1 MTKPLLAGRL
11 LAFTGLVLFAYNLRT
26 AVTGL
31 SPLIPIVRETYGI
44 DTFAVALLG
53 SLAPICFAIASFTAP
68 AISRR
73 LGLTVTVISAIGL
86 ILLGHALR
94 TVSGDWMVLAI
105 GTLIALFGTG
115 VGNIIMPPL
124 VKKYFP
130 DRIGLMTSIYM
141 TVIVLSATIP
151 PLIAV
156 PVSDVIGWRGALGQW
171 MLVAILGIT
180 PWLFIRR
187 RDTAHAAA
195 LRQAR
200 ADEKA
205 AARAAGEPEPITA
218 ALPAHQPLNLV
229 KSPTAWAVGIVF
241 AVSSI
246 TGYAMF
252 AWMPAI
258 LVDVS
263 GVNLAQAGALLAIF
277 AALGGP
283 FAIVIPVITQHL
295 KHVDRLIH
303 VATACFI
310 VGYGGLLFFPTFQ
323 PWIWAVIIG
332 SGPLLFPLAVVLINL
347 RTESQAASLQLS
359 GFAQAIA
366 YVSASLA
373 PPLMGLAYEL
383 TGGWTIVIIGLA
395 VVSTTASF
403 AAFIVKRGHTVEQEL
418 YASSQRLAS

>member
-1 MTKPLLAGRL
+1 MNTTRPLFAGR
-11 LAFTGLVLFAYNLRT
+11 VLFFVALILFSANLRT

-31 SPLIPIVRETYGI
+31 APLIPIIRETYPL

-53 SLAPICFAIASFTAP
+53 ALAPLCFAIASFSAP
-68 AISRR
+68 PISRR
-73 LGLTVTVISAIGL
+73 FGLTVTSIGAILL
-86 ILLGHALR
+86 ILVGHLIRAS
-94 TVSGDWMVLAI
+94 SGEWTMLAV
-105 GTLIALFGTG
+105 GTLLALLGAG

-141 TVIVLSATIP
+141 SVVVLSATIP

-156 PVSDVIGWRGALGQW
+156 QSSDVLGWRGAIAQW
-171 MLVAILGIT
+171 TALAVVAII
-180 PWLFIRR
+180 PWLLILR
-187 RDTAHAAA
+187 RDRNPDTPVAPKTSHA
-195 LRQAR
+195 
-200 ADEKA
+200 
-205 AARAAGEPEPITA
+205 
-218 ALPAHQPLNLV
+218 PLNLV
-229 KSPTAWAVGIVF
+229 RSPTAWAIGIVF
-241 AVSSI
+241 GVSSV

-258 LVDVS
+258 MVDVS
-263 GVNLAQAGALLAIF
+263 HVDLAQAGALVALF
-277 AALGGP
+277 AFLGGP
-283 FAIVIPVITQHL
+283 FALVIPVVTQHL

-303 VATACFI
+303 VATACFV

-332 SGPLLFPLAVVLINL
+332 SGPLLFPLAMVLINL

-373 PPLMGLAYEL
+373 PPLMGLSYEL
-383 TGGWTIVIIGLA
+383 TGGWSATLIGLTLI
-395 VVSTTASF
+395 STLASF
-403 AAFIVKRGHTVEQEL
+403 AAFIVKRGNTVEQEL
-418 YASSQRLAS
+418 DGRVSSSVRA